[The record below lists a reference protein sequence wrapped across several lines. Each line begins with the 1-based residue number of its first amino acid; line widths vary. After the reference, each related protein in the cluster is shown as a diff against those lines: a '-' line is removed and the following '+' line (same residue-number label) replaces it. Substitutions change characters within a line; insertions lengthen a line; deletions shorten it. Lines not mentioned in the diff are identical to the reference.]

1 MAEQIKRARSVTL
14 DRSAI
19 DEEARTVRVAF
30 SSNAEVD
37 RGGFVEIL
45 SHERGAMDTHR
56 LEDGAA
62 VLVDHDWTDQV
73 GVVESIEIDSAKGI
87 GRALLRFGNGTRA
100 SEIFR
105 DVVEGIRKHISFGYI
120 VHEEQPLEGRRGALV
135 TKYEPYEISLVSV
148 PADVTVGVGRAN
160 TEFKESQEMENKE
173 LLQGERERIAKIR
186 RLGEKFGFERQAERA
201 IEDGTSVQDFAYLMG
216 EQAPSVGATDSTQPT
231 GSHAEAAGIDE
242 RDLAQYSLAKVMR
255 AVKSND
261 WSKAGLEREVST
273 SIRDHKKSV
282 GMRTDDRNITIPH
295 EVLQRGMGGLRSQ
308 TTVNSSA
315 ITPVDYRPDMFQ
327 DFLREK
333 TLVGRLGAKFFTG
346 LQGNEAVEL
355 PVQTNDAAPKW
366 IGEGMDS
373 PEDQL
378 TFKSVKIK
386 PDTLSVSVPITRQ
399 LRNQS
404 NPMIDALV
412 ARSIMHGMAAGL
424 DVATFFSSRGAKD
437 SGVDGGEWNPD
448 GIFSSNRTI
457 GEHIIADTT
466 DGFLTWSEIVQM
478 EAALNESLYDSSS
491 IRMLTSR
498 AIRANMKE
506 VVKVANAPDLGFIL
520 DSGDKVN
527 NHPLI
532 AHKMFADTKQTL
544 LGDFS
549 QAIWGTWTSVDVRM
563 DRATLAASDGL
574 VIRAF
579 QDAGFNLVHDDAF
592 VATPEIA
599 AA

>member
-14 DRSAI
+14 ERNAI
-19 DEEARTVRVAF
+19 NEEARTVRVAF

-37 RGGFVEIL
+37 RGGFIEIL

-62 VLVDHDWTDQV
+62 VLVDHEWTDQV
-73 GVVESIEIDSAKGI
+73 GVVESIEIDSIKGV
-87 GRALLRFGNGTRA
+87 GRALLRFGKSQRA
-100 SEIFR
+100 NEIFR

-120 VHEEQPLEGRRGALV
+120 VHEEQKLEGRRGVLV

-160 TEFKESQEMENKE
+160 TEFKESQEMDNNE
-173 LLQGERERIAKIR
+173 LLQAERERIAKIR
-186 RLGEKFGFERQAERA
+186 KLGEKFSFIEQAERA
-201 IEDGTSVQDFAYLMG
+201 IEDGTSVQDFVFLIG
-216 EQAPSVGATDSTQPT
+216 EQSPNVGATDSTQPT
-231 GSHAEAAGIDE
+231 GSIAAQAGITE
-242 RDLAQYSLAKVMR
+242 RDLSKYSVAKVLR
-255 AVKSND
+255 AIESKNWEDAGFELDVSNAIQGQKS
-261 WSKAGLEREVST
+261 K
-273 SIRDHKKSV
+273 I
-282 GMRTDDRNITIPH
+282 GMRTDERNFTLPH
-295 EVLQRGMGGLRSQ
+295 EALQRGLVKRAQ
-308 TTVNSSA
+308 TTVNSTE
-315 ITPVDYRPDMFQ
+315 ITPTDYRPDLFQ

-333 TLVGRLGAKFFTG
+333 SLVGQLGARILTKLSG
-346 LQGNEAVEL
+346 SKAVEI
-355 PVQTNDAAPKW
+355 PSQISDPNPKW

-378 TFKSVKIK
+378 TFKTTTVS
-386 PDTLSVSVPITRQ
+386 PDTLSVSIPVTRQ

-404 NPMIDALV
+404 DPQIDALV
-412 ARSIMHGMAAGL
+412 GRSILHAMAAGL
-424 DVATFFSSRGAKD
+424 DIATFFSSRGAKD

-457 GEHIIADTT
+457 GSHTITDTKN
-466 DGFLTWSEIVQM
+466 GFLTWSEIVQM
-478 EAALNESLYDSSS
+478 EAALNESLYESSS

-498 AIRANMKE
+498 VIRANMKE

-532 AHKMFADTKQTL
+532 AHNMFADTKQTL
-544 LGDFS
+544 LGDFT
-549 QAIWGTWTSVDVRM
+549 QAVWGLWTSIDLRM
-563 DRATLAASDGL
+563 DTSTFASSDGL

-579 QDAGFNLVHDDAF
+579 QDAGFNLINNDAF
-592 VATPEIA
+592 IATPKIA